1 MTLDQTIEEF
11 FTQTNAGIKA
21 KPRIEVIPHPKAP
34 LFSESDSRERLYAL
48 GKVLKSGKITSED
61 LRDQLRQA
69 GLVSLWFFLKFLAGY
84 ANPFDALNDDLHVD
98 MCNFRQKQLK
108 PGARAAM
115 FIPRGHYKS
124 TIVTEGAGAWELLRN
139 PDLRI
144 RITGSTAEK
153 AQGFMHSIKAIYE
166 SNELIRWLYPEHCV
180 ERGASRWNETEIV
193 LPNRSKTFRE
203 ASVEAGGVGAA
214 SEGHHYDLHI
224 VDDLIGLKGLNSM
237 RSSSAEMHN
246 ARNWFWASLDTLL
259 VSARNSRVIVVG
271 TRYAIDDV
279 YDDIV
284 KRAKTVTG
292 ARMEGWT
299 PNPDGV
305 WEVYYRMG
313 IENGEVIFPEN
324 FTLEKYREMARDD
337 FWTFITQV
345 MNNPLQTGYAEFSTY
360 KPRLCWTDYEYGKW
374 WVHWQSSLRDDVT
387 SAPLSDFNVLQLIDP
402 GASKKQK
409 DARTSRTACVVLAT
423 YHTGERFF
431 IRVQADYLSPTEI
444 FDMVFQNKE
453 RYPDDIQTSYIEA
466 QGGFKVLGHLLE
478 EEQSKRGIFANIR
491 PYPAVG
497 DKDAR
502 IRGNL
507 QPYLE
512 DEKLY
517 VAESDYELVMEELR
531 AFPQSY
537 KKDILDAM
545 ASAISQSVE
554 PPKPEEVAYYM
565 HQAAVVQ
572 AYRGENVAGY

>member
-1 MTLDQTIEEF
+1 MTLDKTIEAF
-11 FTQTNAGIKA
+11 FTQENAPIRP
-21 KPRIEVIPHPKAP
+21 KPQLEVIPHPDAP
-34 LFSESDSRERLYAL
+34 LFSQPDALRRLKDLMNVLGEGESSVELLRE
-48 GKVLKSGKITSED
+48 
-61 LRDQLRQA
+61 QLRQA
-69 GLVSLWFFLKFLAGY
+69 GLVSLWFFLKYIAGY
-84 ANPFDALNDDLHVD
+84 ANPFNELNDTLHMD
-98 MCNFRQKQLK
+98 MCNFRQRQLK
-108 PGARAAM
+108 PGSRSAM

-166 SNELIRWLYPEHCV
+166 SNELIKWLYPGHCPNK
-180 ERGASRWNETEIV
+180 GAARWNETEIV

-237 RSSSAEMHN
+237 RASSAEMLN

-284 KRAKTVTG
+284 KRSNSITG
-292 ARMEGWT
+292 ARMEGWE
-299 PNPDGV
+299 PNSDGI
-305 WEVYYRMG
+305 WNVYYRMG

-324 FTLEKYREMARDD
+324 FTLSKYREMARDD

-345 MNNPLQTGYAEFSTY
+345 MNNPLQTGYAEFSSY
-360 KPRLCWTDYEYGKW
+360 KPRLCWVDFEYNRW
-374 WVHWQSSLRDDVT
+374 WVHWQTDFKADLS
-387 SAPLSDFNVLQLIDP
+387 SAPLTDFNVIQLLDP
-402 GASKKQK
+402 GATKKPK

-423 YHTGERFF
+423 YHTGEQFF

-444 FDMVFQNKE
+444 FDLVFDNVV
-453 RYPDDIQTSYIEA
+453 RYKDDLMESYIEA
-466 QGGFKVLGHLLE
+466 QGGFKLLGPLFE
-478 EEQSKRGIFANIR
+478 DEQAKRGLNANLM
-491 PYPAVG
+491 PYPALG
-497 DKDAR
+497 DKDTR
-502 IRGNL
+502 IRSNL
-507 QPYLE
+507 QPFLAE
-512 DEKLY
+512 EKLY
-517 VAESDYELVMEELR
+517 VNEADYDLVMEEVR

-545 ASAISQSVE
+545 ASAIAKSIPPNSPEVTAEYMKQS
-554 PPKPEEVAYYM
+554 M
-565 HQAAVVQ
+565 IVQ
-572 AYRGENVAGY
+572 AYRGQNVAGY